1 MTSVLTMEDLS
12 SILRDLSPGLNVA
25 VAERV
30 LRTIPVGIVAFGTG
44 LSLGMERSVVIG
56 SFDLYEE
63 EK

>member
-1 MTSVLTMEDLS
+1 MASVLTMEDLS
-12 SILRDLSPGLNVA
+12 SVLRDLSPGLNVA

-30 LRTIPVGIVAFGTG
+30 LRTIPVVIVAFGTG